1 MKTRYIQLF
10 EDYTKSMNVNGSE
23 TTHTWTQV
31 RDSIQM
37 KRPFVIIIFK
47 DKESQAAALNS
58 ELSKYDCIKQSAM
71 LNLEGKHFTFPS
83 LFFTLDQDTT
93 FEPMVKTLYNKFKID
108 SIITGKPNSEFAE
121 LYSDDGTSV
130 DFGNEIVSTLSPDD
144 FSTDDYFKVG
154 STYYRFINFA
164 S

>member
-10 EDYTKSMNVNGSE
+10 EDYTKSMNANGSE
-23 TTHTWTQV
+23 TEHTWTQV

-47 DKESQAAALNS
+47 NKESQVAAITS
-58 ELSKYDCIKQSAM
+58 DLSKYDCIKQAAM
-71 LNLEGKHFTFPS
+71 INREGKHITFPS

-93 FEPMVKTLYNKFKID
+93 FEPMIKNLYNKFKID
-108 SIITGKPNSEFAE
+108 SIITGKTNSEFAE